1 MASADSSTA
10 GRLARMGMP
19 LITPSQGLAA
29 LASILATSNCTQAG
43 TSCMAA
49 VPFAWS
55 TFLGRLADK
64 HKAVFSEFTATA
76 SSHISTAGH
85 PPSYIQQQQQ
95 QQHTAADLGI
105 STGSAV
111 SMHVTRETVHRQV
124 QAAIQAVVGE
134 SLGDMQPLMAGGLD
148 SLGSVELRNSL
159 QSQLGLELPTTLVF
173 DYPTITA
180 LVDFLCPQLQR
191 AVPAVATAQ
200 ISGTDTEATVSEEMA
215 PARLLHAPAA
225 AGKGPAASIA
235 VMAMEVRCPQDA
247 LATISGI
254 DAASVVP
261 LSRWDAEVQD
271 RHVIQQGSVRFAST
285 LADVDAFDAAFFG
298 ASNSEAELMDPQQR
312 LMLECTAAVAASQGF
327 CAVGRQDCGVFV
339 GVSSADYG
347 RLTDKD
353 AFGMTAYSA
362 TSSALSVAAGRVSYT
377 FGFKGPCLS
386 VDTAC
391 SSSLV
396 GLHSAA
402 HALRA
407 HECNSAMNAGVNL
420 TLMPD
425 TPAKFQKAGM
435 LSMTG
440 RCQTLEQVADG
451 YGRAEACVVMWL
463 QTLAASSS
471 STQVVGGAK
480 NVLAVVQGS
489 AVKQDGRSSTLT
501 APNGPSQQE
510 VIRRALADAAL
521 QPSDIALTQLHGT
534 GMLIVYLSSSFAH
547 GVSTVYA
554 ALRHVGPYLTML
566 DPVCPCCLHLCF
578 HARYS
583 LTSSFPPWTVKSSFF
598 FFSFFFSFFFFLFFF
613 FFFF

>member
-10 GRLARMGMP
+10 GRLARLGMP

-29 LASILATSNCTQAG
+29 LASVLATSSQSSN
-43 TSCMAA
+43 SCMTA
-49 VPFAWS
+49 VPFAWP

-64 HKAVFSEFTATA
+64 HKAVFSEFTTPAGH
-76 SSHISTAGH
+76 HIPTAGDST
-85 PPSYIQQQQQ
+85 PSTQQQQQQQQ
-95 QQHTAADLGI
+95 QQHIAAEVGP
-105 STGSAV
+105 STSSEV
-111 SMHVTRETVHRQV
+111 LVHVTREKVYRQV
-124 QAAIQAVVGE
+124 QAAIQAVIGE
-134 SLGDMQPLMAGGLD
+134 ILGDMQPLMAGGLD
-148 SLGSVELRNSL
+148 SLGAVELRNSL
-159 QSQLGLELPTTLVF
+159 QSQLGLQLPSTLVF
-173 DYPTITA
+173 DYPTVTA

-200 ISGTDTEATVSEEMA
+200 ILGSITEATVSVDVA
-215 PARLLHAPAA
+215 PARMPHAPAA
-225 AGKGPAASIA
+225 AGKGPSACI
-235 VMAMEVRCPQDA
+235 VMMAMEVRCPQDA
-247 LATISGI
+247 LNTISGR
-254 DAASVVP
+254 DSVSLIP
-261 LSRWDAEVQD
+261 LSRWDADVQD
-271 RHVIQQGSVRFAST
+271 RHVSVQQGSVRFAST

-298 ASNSEAELMDPQQR
+298 ASTSEAELMDPQQR
-312 LMLECTAAVAASQGF
+312 LMLECTAAVAASQGSSGF
-327 CAVGRQDCGVFV
+327 EQQDCGVFV

-347 RLTDKD
+347 RLTDKH
-353 AFGMTAYSA
+353 AVGVTAYNA

-396 GLHSAA
+396 SLHSAA

-407 HECNSAMNAGVNL
+407 RECSSAVNAGVNL

-440 RCQTLEQVADG
+440 RCQTLEQAADG
-451 YGRAEACVVMWL
+451 YGRAEAAVVMWL
-463 QTLAASSS
+463 QTSDTSSS
-471 STQVVGGAK
+471 SGGAK

-510 VIRRALADAAL
+510 VICRALATASL

-534 GMLIVYLSSSFAH
+534 GMLFSYSLSSSAH
-547 GVSTVYA
+547 FMA
-554 ALRHVGPYLTML
+554 AMCDILH
-566 DPVCPCCLHLCF
+566 PV
-578 HARYS
+578 
-583 LTSSFPPWTVKSSFF
+583 
-598 FFSFFFSFFFFLFFF
+598 
-613 FFFF
+613 

>member
-19 LITPSQGLAA
+19 LISPSQGLAA
-29 LASILATSNCTQAG
+29 LASVLATSTQASS
-43 TSCMAA
+43 SCMAA
-49 VPFAWS
+49 VPFAWP
-55 TFLGRLADK
+55 TFLRRLADK
-64 HKAVFSEFTATA
+64 HKAVFSEFTPPARDHSIMTGDL
-76 SSHISTAGH
+76 SSST
-85 PPSYIQQQQQ
+85 QQQQQ
-95 QQHTAADLGI
+95 QQQTAAELGSSI
-105 STGSAV
+105 SSAV
-111 SMHVTRETVHRQV
+111 FEHVTRETVYRQV
-124 QAAIQAVVGE
+124 QAAIQAVMGE

-148 SLGSVELRNSL
+148 SLGAVELRNSL
-159 QSQLGLELPTTLVF
+159 QNQLGLELPSTLVF
-173 DYPTITA
+173 DYPTVTA

-200 ISGTDTEATVSEEMA
+200 ISGTDTEATVSVDMA
-215 PARLLHAPAA
+215 PARMLHAPAA
-225 AGKGPAASIA
+225 AEQGPAASTA
-235 VMAMEVRCPQDA
+235 VMAMEVRCPHNA
-247 LATISGI
+247 LDTISGR
-254 DAASVVP
+254 DSASVIP
-261 LSRWDAEVQD
+261 LGRWDADVQD
-271 RHVIQQGSVRFAST
+271 RHVSMQQGSVRFAST

-312 LMLECTAAVAASQGF
+312 LMLECTAVVAASQGSSG
-327 CAVGRQDCGVFV
+327 VGQQDCGVFV

-347 RLTDKD
+347 RLTDKHLS
-353 AFGMTAYSA
+353 GVTAYSA

-396 GLHSAA
+396 SLHSAA

-407 HECNSAMNAGVNL
+407 LECSSAVSAGVNL

-440 RCQTLEQVADG
+440 RCQTLEQAADG

-463 QTLAASSS
+463 QTLATSSS
-471 STQVVGGAK
+471 SSQAARGAK
-480 NVLAVVQGS
+480 TVLALVHGS

-521 QPSDIALTQLHGT
+521 QPSDITLTQLHGT
-534 GMLIVYLSSSFAH
+534 GTLI
-547 GVSTVYA
+547 
-554 ALRHVGPYLTML
+554 
-566 DPVCPCCLHLCF
+566 LH
-578 HARYS
+578 
-583 LTSSFPPWTVKSSFF
+583 
-598 FFSFFFSFFFFLFFF
+598 
-613 FFFF
+613 

>member
-29 LASILATSNCTQAG
+29 LASVLAASPQANI
-43 TSCMAA
+43 SCITA
-49 VPFAWS
+49 VSFTWP
-55 TFLGRLADK
+55 TFLSRLADK
-64 HKAVFSEFTATA
+64 HKAVFSEFTAPA
-76 SSHISTAGH
+76 SNHISMAGDQL
-85 PPSYIQQQQQ
+85 PSTQQQQT
-95 QQHTAADLGI
+95 TAELG
-105 STGSAV
+105 SSASSAGFV
-111 SMHVTRETVHRQV
+111 HVTRETVYRQV
-124 QAAIQAVVGE
+124 QAATQAVIGG
-134 SLGDMQPLMAGGLD
+134 SLGDTQPLMAGGLD
-148 SLGSVELRNSL
+148 SLGAVELRNSL
-159 QSQLGLELPTTLVF
+159 QSQLGLQLPSTLVF

-200 ISGTDTEATVSEEMA
+200 ISGTAAEATVSVDTT
-215 PARLLHAPAA
+215 PARLLHA

-235 VMAMEVRCPQDA
+235 VMAMEVRCPEDA
-247 LATISGI
+247 LDSTSGR
-254 DAASVVP
+254 DSVSVVP
-261 LSRWDAEVQD
+261 LGRWDADVQD
-271 RHVIQQGSVRFAST
+271 RHVHMQQGSVRFASM
-285 LADVDAFDAAFFG
+285 LPDVDAFDAAYFN
-298 ASNSEAELMDPQQR
+298 ASNNEAELMDPQQR
-312 LMLECTAAVAASQGF
+312 LMLECTAAVAASQGSS
-327 CAVGRQDCGVFV
+327 GNEQQDCGVFV

-347 RLTDKD
+347 RLTDRH
-353 AFGMTAYSA
+353 AFGVTAYSA

-377 FGFKGPCLS
+377 FGFKGPYLS

-396 GLHSAA
+396 SLHSAA

-407 HECNSAMNAGVNL
+407 CECNSAVNAGINL

-440 RCQTLEQVADG
+440 RCQTLEEAADG
-451 YGRAEACVVMWL
+451 YGRAEACIVMWL
-463 QTLAASSS
+463 QTLGTSSS
-471 STQVVGGAK
+471 SSCQVVLGAK

-534 GMLIVYLSSSFAH
+534 GIVLYSSS
-547 GVSTVYA
+547 SSVYVMSA
-554 ALRHVGPYLTML
+554 AMQPCDMVGP
-566 DPVCPCCLHLCF
+566 V
-578 HARYS
+578 
-583 LTSSFPPWTVKSSFF
+583 
-598 FFSFFFSFFFFLFFF
+598 
-613 FFFF
+613 